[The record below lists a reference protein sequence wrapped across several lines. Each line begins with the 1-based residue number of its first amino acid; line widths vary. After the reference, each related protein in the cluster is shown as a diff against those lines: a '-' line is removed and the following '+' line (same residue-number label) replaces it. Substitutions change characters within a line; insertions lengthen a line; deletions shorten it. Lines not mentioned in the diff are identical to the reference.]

1 MLKRKIDK
9 YLLDWK
15 KNVERNPL
23 IIYGARQIGKTTSIR
38 NFSKT
43 YKNYIEINFI
53 SNPEYKDAF
62 QTFDINKIIS
72 RLSFINPHF
81 VFEPHNTLILFD
93 EIQEFMDATTAL
105 KFFKLDGRYDVIC
118 TGSELGVNIT
128 PISSVAVGFKDEYI
142 MYALDFEEFLWANGY
157 SEAMIEQLL
166 TNMINYSPLD
176 IAIYNRLLELY
187 NDYIVVGG
195 YPKIIATYIENGDNF
210 SNILN
215 LQKKLYKDYLDDI
228 AKYLQGID
236 VLKAKRVFTSITSQ
250 LSKDNHKFQFTKLG
264 HGARFNEYY
273 GVADYL
279 KSAGVTLI
287 ANNVNL
293 QLPLKGNEEI
303 ENFRMYYSDT
313 SLLIASL
320 DEQTQNDFRTKKNFY
335 IYNGALYESVIASE
349 LNKQGYDLYFYRS
362 KDATTELDFLIRYQ
376 DEILP
381 LEVKAK
387 NGRTKSLNQVI
398 EQNALI
404 NNGIKLVNANIGKQ
418 NNIITFPYFLTF
430 LLRRYIS
437 MRTNLKVNIS
447 NKD

>member
-1 MLKRKIDK
+1 MLKRKIDQ

-15 KNVERNPL
+15 KDINRNPL

-38 NFSKT
+38 NFGKI
-43 YKNYIEINFI
+43 YKNFIEINFI

-62 QTFDINKIIS
+62 QTFDVNKIIA
-72 RLSFINPHF
+72 RLSFINPYF
-81 VFEPHNTLILFD
+81 VFEPYQTLILFD
-93 EIQEFMDATTAL
+93 EIQDYMDATTAL

-118 TGSELGVNIT
+118 TGSELGVNIS

-157 SEAMIEQLL
+157 SDNMIEELL
-166 TNMINYSPLD
+166 INMRNHSPLD
-176 IAIYNRLLELY
+176 TAIYNKLLELF
-187 NDYIVVGG
+187 NDYIVIGG
-195 YPKIIATYIENGDNF
+195 YPKIITTYIENGNSF
-210 SNILN
+210 SNILT
-215 LQKKLYKDYLDDI
+215 LQKQLYKDYLDDI
-228 AKYLQGID
+228 SKYLKGID
-236 VLKAKRVFTSITSQ
+236 ILKAKRVFISITSQ
-250 LSKDNHKFQFTKLG
+250 LAKDNHKFQFTKLG

-303 ENFRMYYSDT
+303 DNFRMYYSDT

-335 IYNGALYESVIASE
+335 IYNGAIYESVIASE
-349 LNKQGYDLYFYRS
+349 LNKQGYDLYYYKS
-362 KDATTELDFLIRYQ
+362 KDATIELDFLIR
-376 DEILP
+376 DKDHIIP

-387 NGRTKSLNQVI
+387 NGRIKSLNHVTNSN
-398 EQNALI
+398 ELI
-404 NNGIKLVNANIGKQ
+404 KNGIKLANRNIGKE

-430 LLRRYIS
+430 LLKRYF
-437 MRTNLKVNIS
+437 S
-447 NKD
+447 NKDDEK